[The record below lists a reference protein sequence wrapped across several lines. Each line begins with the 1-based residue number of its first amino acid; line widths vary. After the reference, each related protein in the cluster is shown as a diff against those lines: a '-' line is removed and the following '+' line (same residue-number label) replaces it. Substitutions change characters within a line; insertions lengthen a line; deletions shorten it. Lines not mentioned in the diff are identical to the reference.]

1 MAEATG
7 RTLVTSVLFLDIVG
21 YSKKSVAEQMGVKQ
35 RFNDAL
41 ANALKPIPAAERV
54 ILDTGDGAA
63 ITFLGNPEDALFSG
77 LILQHSTDLPVRM
90 GINLGP
96 IRLVKDLNGQTN
108 ILGDGINVGQRVMSF
123 ADPGQL
129 LVSRSFYEVVSRLS
143 DVYEGLFTHVGER
156 KDKHVR
162 AHEVY
167 SVNLGPEALP
177 DFVEATWGDEWA
189 TAVGLPTKTNQ
200 AAVAAEAALAD
211 QPARVFDSGT
221 NLIVSGPTQLSVLA
235 ALEELERSGS
245 QVLSPIQK
253 IGNKWMATCA
263 HPPTAESDCKVEELG
278 SMRIVTG
285 PTREGVSEKVQEL
298 LHVGARLVHDLEQAQ
313 GVWTAVCEVDAQ

>member
-1 MAEATG
+1 MAEAAG

-21 YSKKSVAEQMGVKQ
+21 YSKKSVADQMSVKQ
-35 RFNDAL
+35 RFNDTLAKAL
-41 ANALKPIPAAERV
+41 TPLAASDRV

-63 ITFLGNPEDALFSG
+63 VTFLGNPDDALFSG

-96 IRLVKDLNGQTN
+96 VRLVRDLNGQTN

-143 DVYEGLFTHVGER
+143 DVYDGLFSHVGER

-167 SVNLGPEALP
+167 SVNLAADLLP
-177 DFVEATWGDEWA
+177 NFVEATWGSEWA
-189 TAVGLPTKTNQ
+189 AAVGLPTQ
-200 AAVAAEAALAD
+200 ADKDAAAAPD
-211 QPARVFDSGT
+211 RPALVFSAGT
-221 NLIVSGPTQLSVLA
+221 HYIVSGPTQLSVLT
-235 ALEELERSGS
+235 ALEELAKTGS
-245 QVLSPIQK
+245 KVLSPISK
-253 IGNKWMATCA
+253 VGNKWIATCD
-263 HPPTAESDCKVEELG
+263 HPADAGNGCKVEELG
-278 SMRIVTG
+278 LMRIVTG
-285 PTREGVSEKVQEL
+285 PTREAVSEKVHEL
-298 LHVGARLVHDLEQAQ
+298 VNSGARLVHDLEPAR
-313 GVWTAVCEVDAQ
+313 GVWTAVCEVSGG

>member
-21 YSKKSVAEQMGVKQ
+21 YSKKSVAEQMGVKT
-35 RFNDAL
+35 RFNEAL
-41 ANALKPIPAAERV
+41 AKSLKPISPTERV

-63 ITFLGNPEDALFSG
+63 VTFLGNPEDALFSG
-77 LILQHSTDLPVRM
+77 LILQISTDLPVRM

-96 IRLVKDLNGQTN
+96 VRVVRDLNGQTN

-143 DVYEGLFTHVGER
+143 DVYDGIFEHVGER

-167 SVNLGPEALP
+167 GVNVPPEALP
-177 DFVEATWGDEWA
+177 ELVEATWGAEWGA
-189 TAVGLPTKTNQ
+189 AVGLPTS
-200 AAVAAEAALAD
+200 AD
-211 QPARVFDSGT
+211 RELDARADLPAQVFDAGTHLVISGY
-221 NLIVSGPTQLSVLA
+221 SQLSVLS
-235 ALEELERSGS
+235 ALEELAQSGS
-245 QVLSPIQK
+245 EVRSPISK
-253 IGNKWMATCA
+253 LGNKWMATCTP
-263 HPPTAESDCKVEELG
+263 PPTAADDCKVEELG
-278 SMRIVTG
+278 YMRIVTG
-285 PTREGVSEKVQEL
+285 PTREGVSDKVQEL
-298 LHVGARLVHDLEQAQ
+298 LQGGARLVHDLDEAS
-313 GVWTAVCEVDAQ
+313 GVWTAVCEIND

>member
-21 YSKKSVAEQMGVKQ
+21 YSKTSVAEQMSVKN

-41 ANALKPIPAAERV
+41 AKALKPIAHADRV

-63 ITFLGNPEDALFSG
+63 VTFLGNPEDALFSG
-77 LILQHSTDLPVRM
+77 LILQSSTDLPVRM

-96 IRLVKDLNGQTN
+96 VRLVRDLNGQTN

-143 DVYEGLFTHVGER
+143 DVYEGLFEHIGER

-167 SVNLGPEALP
+167 GVNVAQEALP
-177 DFVEATWGDEWA
+177 ELVEATWGSEWA
-189 TAVGLPTKTNQ
+189 ASVGLPTS
-200 AAVAAEAALAD
+200 AD
-211 QPARVFDSGT
+211 REIDARAGLPAQVFDAGDH
-221 NLIVSGPTQLSVLA
+221 LVVSGYSQLTVLSA
-235 ALEELERSGS
+235 VEELERGGA
-245 QVLSPIQK
+245 QLRSPITK
-253 IGNKWMATCA
+253 LGNKWMATCTA
-263 HPPTAESDCKVEELG
+263 LPTEADECKVEELG
-278 SMRIVTG
+278 FMRIVTG
-285 PTREGVSEKVQEL
+285 PSREGVAQRVQEL
-298 LHVGARLVHDLEQAQ
+298 LQSGARLVHDIDEAS
-313 GVWTAVCEVDAQ
+313 GTWTAVCEINT

>member
-21 YSKKSVAEQMGVKQ
+21 YSKKSVAEQMSVKN
-35 RFNDAL
+35 RFNDSL
-41 ANALKPIPAAERV
+41 AKSLKPIAHGDRV

-63 ITFLGNPEDALFSG
+63 VTFLGNPEDALFSG
-77 LILQHSTDLPVRM
+77 LILQSTTDLPVRM

-96 IRLVKDLNGQTN
+96 VRVVRDLNGQTN

-143 DVYEGLFTHVGER
+143 DVYDGLFEHVGER

-167 SVNLGPEALP
+167 GVNVPAEALP
-177 DFVEATWGDEWA
+177 ELVEATWRSDWA
-189 TAVGLPTKTNQ
+189 AAVGLPTS
-200 AAVAAEAALAD
+200 ADRAIVARAEL
-211 QPARVFDSGT
+211 PAQVFDAGDH
-221 NLIVSGPTQLSVLA
+221 LVVSGYSQLSVLSA
-235 ALEELERSGS
+235 VEDLERAGA
-245 QVLSPIQK
+245 QLRSPIAK
-253 IGNKWMATCA
+253 MGNKWLATCSA
-263 HPPTAESDCKVEELG
+263 LPTAADDCKVEEIG
-278 SMRIVTG
+278 FMRIVTG
-285 PTREGVSEKVQEL
+285 PSREGVAQKVQEL
-298 LHVGARLVHDLEQAQ
+298 LDGGARLVHDIDEAS
-313 GVWTAVCEVDAQ
+313 GMWTAVCEINT

>member
-21 YSKKSVAEQMGVKQ
+21 YSKKSVAEQMSVK
-35 RFNDAL
+35 REFNESL
-41 ANALKPIPAAERV
+41 AMSLKPIPAGDRV

-63 ITFLGNPEDALFSG
+63 VTFLGNPEDALFSG
-77 LILQHSTDLPVRM
+77 LMLQRSSELPVRM

-96 IRLVKDLNGQTN
+96 VRVVKDLNGQTN

-143 DVYEGLFTHVGER
+143 DQYDNLFTHIGER

-167 SVNLGPEALP
+167 SVNMPPDELP
-177 DFVEATWGDEWA
+177 DFVETTWGDQWA
-189 TAVGLPTKTNQ
+189 SAVGLPTR
-200 AAVAAEAALAD
+200 AAKLAEEAASD
-211 QPARVFDSGT
+211 QPAQVFDGGAHLIISG
-221 NLIVSGPTQLSVLA
+221 VTQLSVLV
-235 ALEELERSGS
+235 ALEELATKGS
-245 QVLSPIQK
+245 KVLSPIEK
-253 IGNKWMATCA
+253 VGNKWIATCD
-263 HPPTAESDCKVEELG
+263 HPPRQDSGCKVEEMGL
-278 SMRIVTG
+278 MRIVTG
-285 PTREGVSEKVQEL
+285 PSREVVAEKVQEL
-298 LHVGARLVHDLEQAQ
+298 VHTGARVVHDIEETR
-313 GVWTAVCEVDAQ
+313 GTWTAVCEVSSW

>member
-7 RTLVTSVLFLDIVG
+7 RTLVTSILFLDIVG
-21 YSKKSVAEQMGVKQ
+21 YSKKSVAEQMSVKT

-41 ANALKPIPAAERV
+41 AKSLKPLAPADRV

-63 ITFLGNPEDALFSG
+63 VTFLGNPEDALFSG
-77 LILQHSTDLPVRM
+77 LILQRTTDLPVRM

-96 IRLVKDLNGQTN
+96 VRVVRDLNGQTN

-143 DVYEGLFTHVGER
+143 DVYEDLFEHVGER

-167 SVNLGPEALP
+167 AVHVAPEALP
-177 DFVEATWGDEWA
+177 ELVEATWGSDWA
-189 TAVGLPTKTNQ
+189 AAGGLPTT
-200 AAVAAEAALAD
+200 AEREVEERAH
-211 QPARVFDSGT
+211 QPAQVFDAGSH
-221 NLIVSGPTQLSVLA
+221 LIVSGYSELSVLSVV
-235 ALEELERSGS
+235 EDLERQGAQLRSSITKAGR
-245 QVLSPIQK
+245 
-253 IGNKWMATCA
+253 KWVATCTQL
-263 HPPTAESDCKVEELG
+263 PTAADECRVEELG
-278 SMRIVTG
+278 FMRIVTG
-285 PTREGVSEKVQEL
+285 PSREGVSEKVQEL
-298 LHVGARLVHDLEQAQ
+298 LSSGARLVHDVDEAS
-313 GVWTAVCEVDAQ
+313 GVWTAVCEVNT

>member
-21 YSKKSVAEQMGVKQ
+21 YSKKSVADQMSVKT

-41 ANALKPIPAAERV
+41 AKSLKPLAHADRV

-63 ITFLGNPEDALFSG
+63 VTFLGNPEDALFSG
-77 LILQHSTDLPVRM
+77 LILQNSTDLAVRM

-96 IRLVKDLNGQTN
+96 VRLVRDLNGQTN

-143 DVYEGLFTHVGER
+143 DVYEGLFEHVGER

-167 SVNLGPEALP
+167 AVNVAPEALAEL
-177 DFVEATWGDEWA
+177 VEATWGADWA
-189 TAVGLPTKTNQ
+189 ASVGLPTS
-200 AAVAAEAALAD
+200 AD
-211 QPARVFDSGT
+211 REIDARADLPAQVFDAGSH
-221 NLIVSGPTQLSVLA
+221 LVVSGYSELSVLSA
-235 ALEELERSGS
+235 VEDLERAGA
-245 QVLSPIQK
+245 QLRSPIAK
-253 IGNKWMATCA
+253 MGNKWLATCSA
-263 HPPTAESDCKVEELG
+263 LPTAADECKVEEIG
-278 SMRIVTG
+278 FMRIVTG
-285 PTREGVSEKVQEL
+285 PTREGVSDKVQEL
-298 LHVGARLVHDLEQAQ
+298 LQSGARLVHDLDEAS
-313 GVWTAVCEVDAQ
+313 GIWTAVCEINT